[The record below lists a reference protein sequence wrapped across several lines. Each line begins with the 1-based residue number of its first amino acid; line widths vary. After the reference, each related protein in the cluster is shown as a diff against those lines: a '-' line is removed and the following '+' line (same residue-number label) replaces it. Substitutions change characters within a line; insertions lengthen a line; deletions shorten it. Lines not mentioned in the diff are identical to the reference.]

1 MLQTAM
7 RYSHTLLQE
16 VVKPGQTVVDAT
28 MGNGHD
34 TELLATLVGPE
45 GKVYAFDIQ
54 EQAVTTTKERLLAK
68 GLLPQVELIHQGHE
82 TVADYVPD
90 AVHAA
95 IFNLGYLP
103 KSDKKIITLPETTEQ
118 ALQALIQRI
127 IPCGRIILVCYY
139 GHEGGPEELEAVHRF
154 CRQLPQ
160 AQFNVLSYQ
169 FINQRNQPPVLFCIE
184 RKKTSENR

>member
-1 MLQTAM
+1 MKRPLEMA
-7 RYSHTLLQE
+7 HDFLAE
-16 VVKPGQTVVDAT
+16 VVTKEDIVVDAT

-34 TELLATLVGPE
+34 TLFLAKLA
-45 GKVYAFDIQ
+45 KQVYAFDIQ

-127 IPCGRIILVCYY
+127 VPCGRIILVCYY

>member
-1 MLQTAM
+1 MLEKRLSMLQTAM

-68 GLLPQVELIHQGHE
+68 
-82 TVADYVPD
+82 D
-90 AVHAA
+90 
-95 IFNLGYLP
+95 
-103 KSDKKIITLPETTEQ
+103 S
-118 ALQALIQRI
+118 
-127 IPCGRIILVCYY
+127 
-139 GHEGGPEELEAVHRF
+139 
-154 CRQLPQ
+154 CRKL
-160 AQFNVLSYQ
+160 N
-169 FINQRNQPPVLFCIE
+169 
-184 RKKTSENR
+184 

>member
-54 EQAVTTTKERLLAK
+54 EQAVTTTK

-127 IPCGRIILVCYY
+127 VPCGRIILVCYY